1 LLRHPIFPAARLR
14 PRVHRNQV
22 RLSILKWSGHDEY
35 RDTMNRLFR
44 RRDEDAKSLWDRVV
58 DVALTDVTTLVRGV
72 DEGSL
77 ERLEEILIAA
87 DFGVPA
93 TLRLVDV
100 VERLAER
107 GIARTQDDFREAVEE
122 EIASILSAG
131 RSDTALSFNFGG
143 GPTVLLVA
151 GVNGVGKTTTIG
163 KLAHR
168 FTSRG
173 RKVLLAAGDTFRAGA
188 IEQLRRW
195 SERAG
200 CEFVGAEPGRD
211 PAAVAFDAIEQAMA
225 GGIDVAIIDTAGR
238 LHTQSGLMEELQKVD
253 RVIGRKLE
261 GAPHERLL
269 VLDGTVGQNAMAQV
283 RTFGQNLDLTGLV
296 LTKMDS
302 TARGGVVVALKE
314 EFDLPVKFLGVGEG
328 IGDLVPFDIQAFAS
342 EVLTE

>member
-1 LLRHPIFPAARLR
+1 M
-14 PRVHRNQV
+14 
-22 RLSILKWSGHDEY
+22 S
-35 RDTMNRLFR
+35 RLFKKKEESR
-44 RRDEDAKSLWDRVV
+44 RSLWDRIV
-58 DVALTDVTTLVRGV
+58 DVALTDVTTIVRGL

-77 ERLEEILIAA
+77 EKLEELLIAA

-93 TLRLVDV
+93 TLRLVDT

-107 GIARTQDDFREAVEE
+107 GYARSQVDFLEAVRD
-122 EIASILSAG
+122 EIVAILSDG
-131 RSDTALSFNFGG
+131 RADTALSVNLGG
-143 GPTVLLVA
+143 GPTVILIA

-168 FTSRG
+168 FRSRG
-173 RKVLLAAGDTFRAGA
+173 RKVVLAAGDTFRAGA
-188 IEQLRRW
+188 IDQLQRW
-195 SERAG
+195 SERVG
-200 CEFVGAEPGRD
+200 CDFVGAEPGRD
-211 PAAVAFDAIEQAMA
+211 PAAVAFDALEQATDTGA
-225 GGIDVAIIDTAGR
+225 DVLIIDTAGR
-238 LHTQSGLMEELQKVD
+238 LHTQSGLMEELQKVQ

-283 RTFGQNLDLTGLV
+283 RTFGAAIDLTGLV

-302 TARGGVVVALKE
+302 TAKGGVVVALKE

-328 IGDLVPFDIQAFAS
+328 IDDLVPFDIEAFAQ

>member
-1 LLRHPIFPAARLR
+1 M
-14 PRVHRNQV
+14 
-22 RLSILKWSGHDEY
+22 S
-35 RDTMNRLFR
+35 RLFKNK
-44 RRDEDAKSLWDRVV
+44 EEQQKSLWDRIV

-77 ERLEEILIAA
+77 ERLEELLIAA

-93 TLRLVDV
+93 TLRLVDA
-100 VERLAER
+100 VEKLAER
-107 GIARTQDDFREAVEE
+107 GIARSQVDFLQAVQE
-122 EIASILSAG
+122 EIVAILSSG
-131 RSDTALSFNFGG
+131 RSDTALSFNLGG

-195 SERAG
+195 SERVG
-200 CEFVGAEPGRD
+200 CDFVGAEPGRD
-211 PAAVAFDAIEQAMA
+211 PAAVAFDALDAAMERNV
-225 GGIDVAIIDTAGR
+225 DVAIIDTAGR
-238 LHTQSGLMEELQKVD
+238 LHTQSGLMEELEKVD

-283 RTFGQNLDLTGLV
+283 RTFGKVLDLSGLV

-314 EFDLPVKFLGVGEG
+314 EFDLPVKFIGVGEG
-328 IGDLVPFDIQAFAS
+328 ITDLVPFEIEAFAA